1 MLPVILHLFEGLG
14 VKDPF
19 VISCQTGLD
28 EIKGGKT
35 SLRDEYIKGIFG
47 NDIELANAIIN

>member
-14 VKDPF
+14 AKDPF

-47 NDIELANAIIN
+47 NDTELADAIID